1 MLDELGF
8 VAETARARL
17 RAARGL
23 AASGRYTEAESQ
35 LRLALGFYRSVGAER
50 YIREAETCFRPR
62 ASVSSSNAA
71 GPALQR
77 TRLQH
82 VDDG

>member
-1 MLDELGF
+1 MAAADGDDVRAGNMLDELGF

-35 LRLALGFYRSVGAER
+35 LRLALAFYRSVGAER
-50 YIREAETCFRPR
+50 YIREAETLLPA
-62 ASVSSSNAA
+62 AS
-71 GPALQR
+71 
-77 TRLQH
+77 
-82 VDDG
+82 